1 MAYIIAHGTVNGYQ
15 KIQTTLSDNRELQI
29 LTDIRTE
36 FDNTS
41 SMLTK
46 SEGYLLQ
53 MSPSGVWVSIVKT
66 LMDGER
72 SGGGAGFFAFSAF
85 VPKEQM
91 IAGQQLKNILDKLM
105 QHYLSL
111 CPNFMTRNINIDW
124 SFVTNASA
132 ELNALCQP
140 RRKAINTYYVHAE
153 QFACVPITTNEEL
166 VQYLDKPFQPEYGKY
181 KAVFLGTH
189 LQHPM
194 RLPQQ
199 TCLNID
205 LENEEYDILWNG
217 NVNGWNDLPYK
228 VRKKEIASG
237 SYTFKKDYYNPEPVP
252 YSSGVC
258 DDANTTLTLNVP
270 NLQPQINQITLHY
283 NHPEAIVMVQATSL
297 SRTINDNN
305 NILEFKGQEFADEI
319 KVHLILKDGYRCD
332 DFIVIPSE
340 CPNNIYYVGSIVK
353 LKKITLNVLEN
364 SDNRTSNYKD
374 NIRISKSGKSFRFE
388 FNKANASL
396 CLSIPESD
404 DFVKEYAVSLING
417 TYYSLSNLRELHSGF
432 YTINIQRKQN
442 SQIINTEPIPQKR
455 SIYLECDFIDK
466 IQVYYDGLVCRI
478 TNNRIEIPYAGTR
491 SKISV
496 RLGRRELKIKKVGG
510 DGIKI
515 YSSLFSCL
523 NGGNA
528 RLILIG
534 VVAALMLLGVGLL
547 TLQITK
553 TIDIKKWFVQTAEKE
568 PSNVSDE
575 KQTSPASSIVT
586 TDTISEDDRLYNELD
601 SILKIQREAWDYN
614 AITSVVG
621 KYDTTNVIN
630 SEHKAYKLYK
640 ELVWMQCRYRFDGYK
655 KDDLTAKYITHKHF
669 KNNQL
674 DGGWIHGITN
684 YCIDSDRA
692 KFATDSIMEF
702 LKSVKDAPDAKQKQF
717 FEQYV
722 KTKKVEK
729 MTFPKVKQLWNDFK
743 ESSTSKS
750 GNGATKT
757 SNNRSSANTGTSANQ
772 SNPPAG
778 ENVENY

>member
-15 KIQTTLSDNRELQI
+15 KIQVTSNACGSELQV
-29 LTDIRTE
+29 LTDIRAE
-36 FDNTS
+36 FDNTAT
-41 SMLTK
+41 MLSK
-46 SEGYLLQ
+46 PVGYILQ
-53 MSPSGVWVSIVKT
+53 MSPSGVWVSVVKT

-72 SGGGAGFFAFSAF
+72 SGNGAGFFAFSAF
-85 VPKEQM
+85 ISQNEVVSGDSLKEQ
-91 IAGQQLKNILDKLM
+91 LDKLM
-105 QHYLSL
+105 QHYIGL
-111 CPNFMTRNINIDW
+111 CPNFMTKNIGVDW

-132 ELNALCQP
+132 ELNAICQP
-140 RRKAINTYYVHAE
+140 RRKAINTNYTPSNNFAYVPATTEE
-153 QFACVPITTNEEL
+153 QIIQL
-166 VQYLDKPFQPEYGKY
+166 LDKPFQPEYGAY
-181 KAVFLGTH
+181 KAVFIGTH

-205 LENEEYDILWNG
+205 LENEVYDIRWNG
-217 NVNGWNDLPYK
+217 DTNGWNNLPTK
-228 VRKKEIASG
+228 VRKKEINSG
-237 SYTFKKDYYNPEPVP
+237 SYTFEKKYYDSLPVP
-252 YSSGVC
+252 YKSGVL
-258 DDANTTLTLNVP
+258 DDVNTTLTLDVP
-270 NLQPQINQITLHY
+270 NLQPQTNQITLHY

-319 KVHLILKDGYRCD
+319 KIHLILKDGYRCD

-374 NIRISKSGKSFRFE
+374 NIRISKSGKSFPFE

-396 CLSIPESD
+396 CLSISESD

-417 TYYSLSNLRELHSGF
+417 TYYSLSNLRELQSGF

-455 SIYLECDFIDK
+455 SIYLECDFIDQ

-478 TNNRIEIPYAGTR
+478 SNNRIEIPYVGTR

-496 RLGRRELKIKKVGG
+496 RLGRRELKIKKVGS

-553 TIDIKKWFVQTAEKE
+553 TKWLAQTEE
-568 PSNVSDE
+568 QSNDGVE
-575 KQTSPASSIVT
+575 EQTPPANHPIV
-586 TDTISEDDRLYNELD
+586 DTIPEEERLYNELH
-601 SILKIQREAWDYN
+601 SILEIQREVWDYN
-614 AITSVVG
+614 VITSVVG
-621 KYDTTNVIN
+621 KYGTTNVIK

-640 ELVWMQCRYRFDGYK
+640 ELDWMQCRVRLDGYWLRDGSNEK
-655 KDDLTAKYITHKHF
+655 VAYKYYKQGSNKGWIAGIQDYGIDH
-669 KNNQL
+669 KNNSYATRELL
-674 DGGWIHGITN
+674 DFMKEIVN
-684 YCIDSDRA
+684 ASN
-692 KFATDSIMEF
+692 
-702 LKSVKDAPDAKQKQF
+702 AKQKQF
-717 FEQYV
+717 FEKYV
-722 KTKKVEK
+722 KTKEVEK
-729 MTFPKVKQLWNDFK
+729 MTFPEVKQLWNDFK
-743 ESSTSKS
+743 VSSPSTAGS
-750 GNGATKT
+750 GATNT
-757 SNNRSSANTGTSANQ
+757 SNNRSSSNTGTSSNQ
-772 SNPPAG
+772 SNPPAE
-778 ENVENY
+778 ENAENY

>member
-15 KIQTTLSDNRELQI
+15 KIQSTLSDNRELQI

-53 MSPSGVWVSIVKT
+53 ISPSGVWVSIVKT

-72 SGGGAGFFAFSAF
+72 PGGGAGFLAFSAF

-105 QHYLSL
+105 QHYLAL
-111 CPNFMTRNINIDW
+111 CPNFMTRNINVDW
-124 SFVTNASA
+124 SFVTDASA

-140 RRKAINTYYVHAE
+140 RRKTIDTHYTPSNNFAYVQATTEE
-153 QFACVPITTNEEL
+153 QIIQL
-166 VQYLDKPFQPEYGKY
+166 LDKPFQPEYGAY
-181 KAVFLGTH
+181 KAVFIGTH
-189 LQHPM
+189 LQHPV
-194 RLPQQ
+194 RLTQQ

-205 LENEEYDILWNG
+205 LENEEYDIIWNG
-217 NVNGWNDLPYK
+217 NVNGWNNLPQK

-237 SYTFKKDYYNPEPVP
+237 SYTFEKKYYDSLPVP
-252 YSSGVC
+252 YKSGVL
-258 DDANTTLTLNVP
+258 DDVNTTLTLDVP

-283 NHPEAIVMVQATSL
+283 NHPEAIVMIQATL
-297 SRTINDNN
+297 QSRTINDNN

-340 CPNNIYYVGSIVK
+340 CPNNTYYVGSIVK

-374 NIRISKSGKSFRFE
+374 NIRISKSGKSFPLE

-417 TYYSLSNLRELHSGF
+417 TYYSLSNLRELQSGF

-442 SQIINTEPIPQKR
+442 SQIINTEPILQKR

-568 PSNVSDE
+568 LSNVSGE

-655 KDDLTAKYITHKHF
+655 KDDLTAEYITHKHF

-674 DGGWIHGITN
+674 KGGWIHGITN
-684 YCIDSDRA
+684 YCIGSDRA

-702 LKSVKDAPDAKQKQF
+702 LKSVKDAPNAKQKQF
-717 FEQYV
+717 FEQYI

-729 MTFPKVKQLWNDFK
+729 MTFPDVKELWDHF
-743 ESSTSKS
+743 
-750 GNGATKT
+750 
-757 SNNRSSANTGTSANQ
+757 R
-772 SNPPAG
+772 
-778 ENVENY
+778 VENEDSGESAGVSDAGANPSTADGEEIQIFF

>member
-194 RLPQQ
+194 RLTQQ

-205 LENEEYDILWNG
+205 LENEEYDIIWNG
-217 NVNGWNDLPYK
+217 NVNGWNNLPQK

-237 SYTFKKDYYNPEPVP
+237 SYTFEKKYYDSLPVP
-252 YSSGVC
+252 YKSGVL
-258 DDANTTLTLNVP
+258 DDVNTTLTLDVP

-374 NIRISKSGKSFRFE
+374 NIRISKSGKSIPFE

-396 CLSIPESD
+396 CLSISESD

-417 TYYSLSNLRELHSGF
+417 TYYSLSNLRELQSGF

-442 SQIINTEPIPQKR
+442 SQIINTEPIPQER
-455 SIYLECDFIDK
+455 SIYLECDFIDQ

-478 TNNRIEIPYAGTR
+478 SNNRIEIPYAGTR

-496 RLGRRELKIKKVGG
+496 RLGRRELKIKKVGS
-510 DGIKI
+510 DSIKI

-553 TIDIKKWFVQTAEKE
+553 TIDIKKWFAKTEEQSNGGVGEQTPPA
-568 PSNVSDE
+568 NVDN
-575 KQTSPASSIVT
+575 
-586 TDTISEDDRLYNELD
+586 ISEDDRLYNELE
-601 SILKIQREAWDYN
+601 SILKIQRETWDYD
-614 AITSVVG
+614 AITSIVG
-621 KYDTTNVIN
+621 EYGTTSVIN

-640 ELVWMQCRYRFDGYK
+640 ELVWMQCRVRLDGYWLRDASNEKVAYNYYK
-655 KDDLTAKYITHKHF
+655 KESNK
-669 KNNQL
+669 
-674 DGGWIHGITN
+674 GWIAGIQTYGIN
-684 YCIDSDRA
+684 SDNRIY
-692 KFATDSIMEF
+692 ATRELLDL
-702 LKSVKDAPDAKQKQF
+702 LKEIVNASDAKQKQF
-717 FEQYV
+717 FENYV
-722 KTKKVEK
+722 KTKEVEK
-729 MTFPKVKQLWNDFK
+729 KTFSEVKHLWDNFIPSPEQPPKNPKGG
-743 ESSTSKS
+743 SK
-750 GNGATKT
+750 KT
-757 SNNRSSANTGTSANQ
+757 PPQSAQQTIL
-772 SNPPAG
+772 NP
-778 ENVENY
+778 E

>member
-15 KIQTTLSDNRELQI
+15 KIQSTLSDNKELQI

-36 FDNTS
+36 FDNTA

-53 MSPSGVWVSIVKT
+53 MSPFGVWVSIVKT

-85 VPKEQM
+85 IPKEQM
-91 IAGQQLKNILDKLM
+91 IAGQKLKNVLDKLM

-111 CPNFMTRNINIDW
+111 CPNFMTRNINVDW

-132 ELNALCQP
+132 ELHALCQP
-140 RRKAINTYYVHAE
+140 RRKAINTCYVPSE
-153 QFACVPITTNEEL
+153 QFAYVPITTNDEL
-166 VQYLDKPFQPEYGKY
+166 VLYLDKPFQPEYGAY
-181 KAVFLGTH
+181 KAVFLGMH

-205 LENEEYDILWNG
+205 LENEEYDIIWNG
-217 NVNGWNDLPYK
+217 NVNGWNNLPQK

-237 SYTFKKDYYNPEPVP
+237 SYTFEKKYYDSLPVP
-252 YSSGVC
+252 YKSGVL
-258 DDANTTLTLNVP
+258 DDVNTTLTLDVP
-270 NLQPQINQITLHY
+270 NLQPQTNQITLHY

-332 DFIVIPSE
+332 DIVLTPCN
-340 CPNNIYYVGSIVK
+340 CPNNICF
-353 LKKITLNVLEN
+353 ITITKMQQISLQILEN
-364 SDNRTSNYKD
+364 GENRTINYEK
-374 NIRISKSGKSFRFE
+374 NIRISKSGKSIDAPL
-388 FNKANASL
+388 NKVTSSL

-404 DFVKEYAVSLING
+404 DFIKEYAVSLING
-417 TYYSLSNLRELHSGF
+417 TYYSLSNLRELQSGF

-442 SQIINTEPIPQKR
+442 SQIINTEPILQKR

-553 TIDIKKWFVQTAEKE
+553 TIDIKKWFVQTEEKE
-568 PSNVSDE
+568 PSNVSGE
-575 KQTSPASSIVT
+575 RQTSPASSIVT

-655 KDDLTAKYITHKHF
+655 KDDLTAEYITHKHF
-669 KNNQL
+669 KNSQL
-674 DGGWIHGITN
+674 NGGWIHGITN
-684 YCIDSDRA
+684 YCIDSVRA
-692 KFATDSIMEF
+692 TFATDSIMEF
-702 LKSVKDAPDAKQKQF
+702 LKSVRYAPDAKQKQF

-729 MTFPKVKQLWNDFK
+729 MTFPEVKQLWNDFK

-757 SNNRSSANTGTSANQ
+757 PNNRLSANTGTSANP

-778 ENVENY
+778 ENAENY